1 MILMAAMVATVS
13 CAQKGTVDFPSA
25 PLQECVYGIDR
36 TVFNVWA
43 PGAEAVQVKLYE
55 SALEETAGISAKAVG
70 VNGMPSA
77 EITLKYT

>member
-1 MILMAAMVATVS
+1 MTSFSKMILMAAMMATVS

-43 PGAEAVQVKLYE
+43 PGA
-55 SALEETAGISAKAVG
+55 
-70 VNGMPSA
+70 
-77 EITLKYT
+77 